1 MQGRVFVALWLLV
14 WMWAAPAAVPVAR
27 AEAVRSRDDINE
39 TVADATPSARNL
51 RVFDAVCSLVGSKY
65 YDRNFNGA
73 NWLSL
78 KSDFR
83 TQAAG
88 ATDERSLYR
97 VINQMLAELNDQ
109 HTFAVPPTLVQEEN
123 RGSRI
128 GIGFHL
134 RKIGEQWVVSRVS
147 GGSAAQEA
155 GIRPG
160 WILVEWDGQPFT
172 GTAATSPQT
181 GQSVRLKFLDPN
193 DNVKRVDVVCRP
205 FATTPEQRSQLLP
218 NGLLYLRFTEFAPNT
233 ARWLDA
239 QFDANPQARGVIFDL
254 RDNGGGLLNVLS
266 DCLQLIYRRDVVFGE
281 FIQRNQRQLRMRVNG
296 GGKSSFDGPVVV
308 LVDEG
313 SASAAEIFAAA
324 VQESKRG
331 TVIGRRTAGAVL
343 ASIEERLPDG
353 GKVQISVRDYRTA
366 QGIRLEGQGVNPDI
380 PVSMTLS
387 EIRRNV
393 DFDLER
399 ATALLSP
406 NGAPSSRAK
415 R

>member
-1 MQGRVFVALWLLV
+1 MQGRVFVAFWLLV
-14 WMWAAPAAVPVAR
+14 WMWLAPVAAPVAR
-27 AEAVRSRDDINE
+27 ADARRAADEAVE
-39 TVADATPSARNL
+39 TPGDASPAARNL
-51 RVFDAVCSLVGSKY
+51 RVFDAVCRLVGVKY
-65 YDRNFNGA
+65 YDPNFNGA
-73 NWLSL
+73 NWPTL
-78 KSDFR
+78 KSGFR
-83 TQAAG
+83 AKAAG
-88 ATDERSLYR
+88 ATDERTLYR
-97 VINQMLAELNDQ
+97 VINQMLAELKDQ
-109 HTFAVPPTLVQEEN
+109 HTFAVPPALVLEEN
-123 RGSRI
+123 RGSRV

-134 RKIGEQWVVSRVS
+134 RKVGEQWVVSRVS

-160 WILVEWDGQPFT
+160 WIITEWDGEAFT
-172 GTAATSPQT
+172 GGVSYNLRE

-193 DNVKRVDVVCRP
+193 DNVKRVEVICRP
-205 FATTPEQRSQLLP
+205 FSTTPEQRAQLLP
-218 NGLLYLRFTEFAPNT
+218 NGLLYIRFTEFAPNT
-233 ARWLDA
+233 ARWLA
-239 QFDANPQARGVIFDL
+239 SQFNANPQARGVIFDL

-266 DCLQLIYRRDVVFGE
+266 DCLQVIYRRDVVFGE

-296 GGKSSFDGPVVV
+296 GGKTSFDGPVVV

-331 TVIGRRTAGAVL
+331 TVVGRRTAGAVL
-343 ASIEERLPDG
+343 ASIEDRLPDG

-366 QGIRLEGQGVNPDI
+366 QGIRLEGQGVVPDVPI
-380 PVSMTLS
+380 SMTLS

-393 DFDLER
+393 DFDLDR

-406 NGAPSSRAK
+406 PSPSRSK

>member
-1 MQGRVFVALWLLV
+1 MQGRVFVTLWLLV
-14 WMWAAPAAVPVAR
+14 WMWLAPATTPVVF
-27 AEAVRSRDDINE
+27 AEAIHDEDGASE
-39 TVADATPSARNL
+39 TFADATSSARNL
-51 RVFDAVCSLVGSKY
+51 RVFDAVCNLVGNKY
-65 YDRNFNGA
+65 YDKNFNGA
-73 NWLSL
+73 DWATL
-78 KSDFR
+78 KSNFR
-83 TQAAG
+83 SQAAG
-88 ATDERSLYR
+88 ATDERGLYR

-109 HTFAVPPTLVQEEN
+109 HTFAIPPTLVQEEN

-134 RKIGEQWVVSRVS
+134 RKIGDQWVVSRVS

-160 WILVEWDGQPFT
+160 WIITEWDGQPFN
-172 GTAATSPQT
+172 GSNSSSLKN

-193 DNVKRVDVVCRP
+193 DNVKRVEVICRP

-218 NGLLYLRFTEFAPNT
+218 NGILYIRFTEFAPNT

-239 QFDANPQARGVIFDL
+239 QLDANRQARGVIFDL
-254 RDNGGGLLNVLS
+254 RDNGGGLLNILS
-266 DCLQLIYRRDVVFGE
+266 DCLQLIYRRDLVFGD
-281 FIQRNQRQLRMRVNG
+281 FIQREKRQFRMRING
-296 GGKSSFDGPVVV
+296 GGRSAFDGSVVV

-366 QGIRLEGQGVNPDI
+366 QGVRLEGQGVNPDI
-380 PVSMTLS
+380 SIPLTLS

-393 DFDLER
+393 DFDLDR
-399 ATALLSP
+399 ATGLLTP
-406 NGAPSSRAK
+406 NAAPSRAK